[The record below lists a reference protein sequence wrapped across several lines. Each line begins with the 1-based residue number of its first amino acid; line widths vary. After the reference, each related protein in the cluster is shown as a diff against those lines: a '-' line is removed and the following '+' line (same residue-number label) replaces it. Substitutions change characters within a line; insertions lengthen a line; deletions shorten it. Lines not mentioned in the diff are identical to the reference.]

1 MNITTC
7 VQITYNYSV
16 EVPEEID
23 GEKID
28 GEDAM
33 FLADAEDP
41 VYSDLCKVLHRA
53 GVNYSGETI
62 SVINDDTGEVIWA
75 E

>member
-1 MNITTC
+1 MNVTTC

-16 EVPEEID
+16 EIPEEID
-23 GEKID
+23 GKKVDE
-28 GEDAM
+28 EDVM
-33 FLADAEDP
+33 FLTDTDDP
-41 VYSDLCKVLHRA
+41 VYSDLCKVLYRA